1 MMFRETDDRGREE
14 TGERER
20 VRERRGR
27 GEEALEAGVA
37 CCVARYASKW
47 Y

>member
-20 VRERRGR
+20 ERGTVSTY
-27 GEEALEAGVA
+27 GSLVTEAN
-37 CCVARYASKW
+37 
-47 Y
+47 